1 MNSYNDWVNLLR
13 IANENL
19 QSTGYSL
26 LIVEPEEGFYDC
38 EIRKNGELVEVYA
51 ENYFEDELCDL
62 IAGAAYYV
70 CTLAR

>member
-1 MNSYNDWVNLLR
+1 MNSYNDWVNLLC
-13 IANENL
+13 ITNERL

-38 EIRKNGELVEVYA
+38 EIRKNGELIEVYA

-62 IAGAAYYV
+62 IVGAAYYV
-70 CTLAR
+70 YTLAR